1 MFVRR
6 LLTASAAFA
15 ALSLAATASQA
26 QSNQVSFD
34 NAVHHEARIA
44 VTYRDVGTAPVRF
57 QMSRSS
63 PGRYAIHEF
72 AKNVYSVSAVDGAG
86 RPLTIDRTDPYGWTV
101 PGHDGTVSLS
111 YTLFADRSDGTYSQI
126 DATHAHLNMPATLAW
141 ATGFDDRA
149 VEINFKPFDDS
160 WEVATQLEQGP
171 DVYTFAAPNLQYL
184 MDSPT
189 ELSAHMRRQWTVDDH
204 GVTRTLAIA
213 AHHAGTEAEMD
224 TFAERARRIVDAQI
238 AVFGD
243 VPDYDFGTYTFIADY
258 LPWVSGDGMEH
269 RNSTIINDT
278 RSFKDANFDQLG
290 TLSHEFFHSWNVERI
305 RPDELEPFDFTR
317 ANPTPSLW
325 FAEGFTS
332 YYGPLIMRR
341 ARVSKVDE
349 FLGEM
354 GGQLNFV
361 QNASGRRYGS
371 PQEMSLRAPFVDA
384 ATAIDPTNAN
394 IFVSY
399 YPYGAVIAFGLDLTL
414 RQRFP
419 GVTLDDLMREM
430 WRTHGVT
437 ERPYAPADIEAA
449 LARVTGDPA
458 FARDWFARQIEGS
471 DLPDFTPLLAQ
482 AGIAIRPANPTAAW
496 AGSVR
501 FPATGPATVPAALAP
516 GTPLYEAGLDRGDQ
530 IVALGDRTIAG
541 AADWTAALVAAKPGD
556 ELPIRFLQRGV
567 ERSAA
572 LRLVADPSFRLVR
585 AEADGGSVTPEQLA
599 FREAWLGAP
608 TE

>member
-6 LLTASAAFA
+6 LLTASAALGALTFA
-15 ALSLAATASQA
+15 ASASQA
-26 QSNQVSFD
+26 QEYDVSFD
-34 NAVHHEARIA
+34 NAVHHEARIT
-44 VTYRDVGTAPVRF
+44 VTYRDVGSAPVRF

-72 AKNVYSVSAVDGAG
+72 AKNVYSVSAVDGRG
-86 RPLTIDRTDPYGWTV
+86 RPLTVDRTDPYGWTV
-101 PGHDGTVSLS
+101 GGHDGVVSLT

-126 DATHAHLNMPATLAW
+126 DATHAHLNMPATLVW
-141 ATGFDDRA
+141 ATGFDERP
-149 VEINFKPFDDS
+149 VELTFKPFDDS

-189 ELSAHMRRQWTVDDH
+189 ELSAHMARQWRVDDA
-204 GVTRTLAIA
+204 GVPRTIRIA
-213 AHHAGTEAEMD
+213 AHHAGTAEEMD
-224 TFAERARRIVDAQI
+224 IFAERAKRIVDAQI

-258 LPWVSGDGMEH
+258 LPYVNGDGMEH
-269 RNSTIINDT
+269 RNSTILNDT
-278 RSFKDANFDQLG
+278 RSLKDADFDQLG

-305 RPDELEPFDFTR
+305 RPAELEPFDFTR

-332 YYGPLIMRR
+332 YYGPLAMRR
-341 ARVSKVDE
+341 AGVSKVDD

-371 PQEMSLRAPFVDA
+371 PKEMSLRAPFVDA
-384 ATAIDPTNAN
+384 ATAIDPTNPN

-414 RQRFP
+414 RQRIP

-430 WRTHGVT
+430 WRAHGVT

-449 LARVTGDPA
+449 LARVTGDTA
-458 FARDWFARQIEGS
+458 FARDWFARTIEGS
-471 DLPDFTPLLAQ
+471 DLPDFAPLLAQ
-482 AGIAIRPANPTAAW
+482 AGIVIRPSNLTAAW
-496 AGSVR
+496 AGTVR
-501 FPATGPATVPAALAP
+501 LPATGAPVIATALAP
-516 GTPLYEAGLDRGDQ
+516 DTPLYAAGLDRGDQ
-530 IVALGDRTIAG
+530 IVAVGDKAIAG
-541 AADWTAALVAAKPGD
+541 AADWTAAVGAAKPGD
-556 ELPIRFLQRGV
+556 EVSIRFLQRGV
-567 ERSAA
+567 ERSAT
-572 LRLVADPSFRLVR
+572 LRFTADPSFNLMRV
-585 AEADGGSVTPEQLA
+585 EAGGGTVTPEQLA
-599 FREAWLGAP
+599 FREAWLGAA

>member
-1 MFVRR
+1 MFVCR
-6 LLTASAAFA
+6 LLTASAFA
-15 ALSLAATASQA
+15 ALMAGAAEA
-26 QSNQVSFD
+26 QEYQVSFD
-34 NAVHHEARIA
+34 NAVHHEARIT

-72 AKNVYSVSAVDGAG
+72 AKNVYSVTAVDGAG
-86 RPLTIDRTDPYGWTV
+86 RELTIDRTDPYGWTV
-101 PGHDGTVSLS
+101 PGHDGTVTLR

-141 ATGFDDRA
+141 ATGFDDRP
-149 VEINFKPFDDS
+149 VEITFKPYDPS

-189 ELSAHMRRQWTVDDH
+189 ELSAHMTRQWTVDDA
-204 GVTRTLAIA
+204 GTPRTIRIA

-224 TFAERARRIVDAQI
+224 RFAEMAWKVVDAQI

-258 LPWVSGDGMEH
+258 QPWVNGDGMEH
-269 RNSTIINDT
+269 RNSTILNDT
-278 RSFKDANFDQLG
+278 RSFAQAEFDQIG
-290 TLSHEFFHSWNVERI
+290 TLSHEFFHAWNVERI

-332 YYGPLIMRR
+332 YYGPLTIRR
-341 ARVSKVDE
+341 AGVGNVDA

-354 GGQLNFV
+354 GAQLNFV
-361 QNASGRRYGS
+361 QNAPGRRFGG
-371 PQEMSLRAPFVDA
+371 PQEMSLRAPFNDA
-384 ATAIDPTNAN
+384 ATAIDPTNPN
-394 IFVSY
+394 IFTSY
-399 YPYGAVIAFGLDLTL
+399 YPYGAVIGFGLDLTL

-419 GVTLDDLMREM
+419 GKTLDDLMRQM
-430 WRTHGVT
+430 WRAHGVD
-437 ERPYAPADIEAA
+437 EKPYSPADIEAA
-449 LARVTGDPA
+449 LAEVTGDPA
-458 FARDWFARQIEGS
+458 FARDWFARTIEGS
-471 DLPDFTPLLAQ
+471 DLPDFAPLLEQ
-482 AGIAIRPANPTAAW
+482 AGIVIRPSNPMAAW

-501 FPATGPATVPAALAP
+501 FPATGAPIIPGALAP

-530 IVALGDRTIAG
+530 LVSVGGKAIAG
-541 AADWTAALVAAKPGD
+541 PADWTAAVAAARPGD
-556 ELPIRFLQRGV
+556 AVEIRFLQRGV
-567 ERSAA
+567 EKTTTLTFA
-572 LRLVADPSFRLVR
+572 ADPSFALMRG
-585 AEADGGSVTPEQLA
+585 EAGGGAITPEQQA
-599 FREAWLGAP
+599 FRDAWLGPATP
-608 TE
+608 

>member
-1 MFVRR
+1 MSARR

-15 ALSLAATASQA
+15 ALTFAATASQA
-26 QSNQVSFD
+26 QEYEVSFD
-34 NAVHHEARIA
+34 NAVHHEARIS
-44 VTYRDVGTAPVRF
+44 VTYRDVGSGPVRF

-72 AKNVYSVSAVDGAG
+72 GKNVYSVSAVDGRG
-86 RPLTIDRTDPYGWTV
+86 RPLTLERTDPYGWTV
-101 PGHDGTVSLS
+101 PGHDGTVTLS
-111 YTLFADRSDGTYSQI
+111 YTLFGDRSDGTYSQI
-126 DATHAHLNMPATLAW
+126 DATHAHLNMPSALAW
-141 ATGFDDRA
+141 ATGFDDRP
-149 VEINFKPFDDS
+149 VKVTFKPFSPD
-160 WEVATQLEQGP
+160 WTIATQLQPGA
-171 DVYTFAAPNLQYL
+171 DANTFAAPNLQYL

-189 ELSAHMRRQWTVDDH
+189 ELSDHMVREWTVDDH
-204 GVTRTLAIA
+204 GVARTLRIA
-213 AHHAGTEAEMD
+213 AHHPGTEAEMD
-224 TFAERARRIVDAQI
+224 TFAARARRIVDAQI

-258 LPWVSGDGMEH
+258 MPYVNGDGMEH
-269 RNSTIINDT
+269 RNSTIINDP
-278 RSFKDANFDQLG
+278 RSFAQANFDQLG

-325 FAEGFTS
+325 FAEGFTN
-332 YYGPLIMRR
+332 YYGPLAMRR
-341 ARVSKVDE
+341 AGVSKVDD
-349 FLGEM
+349 FLAEM
-354 GGQLNFV
+354 GGQLSGV
-361 QNASGRRYGS
+361 QNASGRRFGS

-399 YPYGAVIAFGLDLTL
+399 YPYGAVIAFGLDLSL

-419 GVTLDDLMREM
+419 GKTLDDLMREM

-449 LARVTGDPA
+449 LARVTGDRA

-482 AGIAIRPANPTAAW
+482 AGIVIRPANPTVAW
-496 AGSVR
+496 AGGVR
-501 FPATGPATVPAALAP
+501 FAPTGPAIISAAVAP

-530 IVALGDRTIAG
+530 IVAVGDTTITG
-541 AADWTAALVAAKPGD
+541 AADWTAALAAAKPGD
-556 ELPIRFLQRGV
+556 EVPIRFLQRGV
-567 ERSAA
+567 ERSAT
-572 LRLVADPSFRLVR
+572 LRLVADPSFALARV
-585 AEADGGSVTPEQLA
+585 EAGGGSATPEQLA
-599 FREAWLGAP
+599 FRQAWLGAP